1 MTDVAVAMAR
11 NFLSRALGRA
21 QTAQAKGKSPQVRLA
36 LSKTQCPW
44 FFTSHSLDA
53 AEAFRSEL
61 ALAERAG
68 AIAVIPVRRAQPP
81 RDVAAIRVD
90 RVEALA
96 ERLGVT
102 LRVSQLSAIQQ
113 RLSPFLTE
121 YPVLTDVLDRWR
133 DGKTVRKQDASD
145 LAVKAILDAIVVRA
159 ARSGQIGDVLLRRES
174 QRLFGDTKRIEAIAP
189 WLDVLHDGQLA
200 YTGLAKADLFAS
212 MGLRKEPQPLL
223 IAGDVWA
230 SDGRR
235 EIPLFRPYHGL
246 PMEHVAHLRF
256 DVAPSSLVTVENKAS
271 FHELA
276 LLAAQANA
284 CVVYTGGMPSP
295 AWKQVYQ
302 RVLAAL
308 TADTPVYHFGDV
320 DVGGFRIAEAV
331 ATVAREHGITLQPWL
346 MDPATLVA
354 DGHLLAEAKASACA
368 RMVASCEAIGW
379 GEVAESI
386 RHHPGL
392 IEQEAIRPR
401 LP

>member
-1 MTDVAVAMAR
+1 M
-11 NFLSRALGRA
+11 
-21 QTAQAKGKSPQVRLA
+21 RLP

-61 ALAERAG
+61 ALAERIG
-68 AIAVIPVRRAQPP
+68 AILVIPSKHAQPP
-81 RDVAAIRVD
+81 RDVAAIRVN
-90 RVEALA
+90 RVEVLA

-102 LRVSQLSAIQQ
+102 LRVSQLAAIQQ
-113 RLSPFLTE
+113 RLSPFLAE
-121 YPVLTDVLDRWR
+121 YPVLADVLERWR
-133 DGKTVRKQDASD
+133 DGKTVRKHGASD
-145 LAVKAILDAIVVRA
+145 LAAEAILDAIAVRV
-159 ARSGQIGDVLLRRES
+159 ARKGQIGDVLLRRES

-189 WLDVLHDGQLA
+189 WLDVFHDGRLA
-200 YTGLAKADLFAS
+200 YTGLPRTDLFAS
-212 MGLRKEPQPLL
+212 LGLRKEPQPFL
-223 IAGDVWA
+223 IAGDVLA
-230 SDGRR
+230 SDSQH

-246 PMEHVAHLRF
+246 PMEHVEHLRF

-276 LLAAQANA
+276 LLAAPANA

-308 TADTPVYHFGDV
+308 PADTQVYHFGDV

-331 ATVAREHGITLQPWL
+331 AIVARELGISLQPWL

-354 DGHLLAEAKASACA
+354 EGYLLAEAKASQCA

-379 GEVAESI
+379 GEVAESL